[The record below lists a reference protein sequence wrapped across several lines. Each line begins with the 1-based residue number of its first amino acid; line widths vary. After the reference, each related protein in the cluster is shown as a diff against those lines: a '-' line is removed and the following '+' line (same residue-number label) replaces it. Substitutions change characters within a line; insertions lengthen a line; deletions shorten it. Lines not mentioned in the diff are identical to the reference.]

1 MISGPATHPVWL
13 NWKANGSNGTGRAC
27 QAEICTLRAKKEALV
42 KRNGHDHKLMKSS
55 RFMDTM
61 KTAWAAHKYPDR
73 SIKRVIFAKQMNL
86 TDFTG
91 CAWTNGEKN
100 HNIMVSADSGSIFIS
115 TCRQAIE
122 KGGTYTWNTCSSPSK
137 TSTAMQKN
145 KFHFF
150 SAQFVVQCLVT
161 KHMFRSC
168 CIVYSATYQNR
179 RIIATSI

>member
-1 MISGPATHPVWL
+1 MKCMMISGPATHPVWL
-13 NWKANGSNGTGRAC
+13 NWKAIWTEVTAAGVP
-27 QAEICTLRAKKEALV
+27 AKQKSAPWEQREEALV

-73 SIKRVIFAKQMNL
+73 SIKRVIFAKQMNW

-91 CAWTNGEKN
+91 CAWTNSEKN

-122 KGGTYTWNTCSSPSK
+122 KGSTHTWNMLQSKQNLYSNAKKQVSLLFCTVCSSVLGYK
-137 TSTAMQKN
+137 T
-145 KFHFF
+145 H
-150 SAQFVVQCLVT
+150 V
-161 KHMFRSC
+161 
-168 CIVYSATYQNR
+168 
-179 RIIATSI
+179 